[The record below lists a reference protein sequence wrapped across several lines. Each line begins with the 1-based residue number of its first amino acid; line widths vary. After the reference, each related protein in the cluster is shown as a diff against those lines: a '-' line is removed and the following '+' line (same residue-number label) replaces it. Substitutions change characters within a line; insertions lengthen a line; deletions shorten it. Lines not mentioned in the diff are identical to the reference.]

1 MKPDFIHTLPK
12 VELHVHLEGTLS
24 LELILE
30 LAEKNHME
38 LPRPKEDLFTFTGL
52 TDFLEMLNWTCS
64 LVKDGA
70 DARKLAYNY
79 ARYASSQN
87 IMYAEVMTNPT
98 HWKSLSYQDLIEN
111 ILQGFDQAYDDG
123 YCDCRLLVSLLR
135 SQTRRESLEL
145 VR

>member
-1 MKPDFIHTLPK
+1 
-12 VELHVHLEGTLS
+12 
-24 LELILE
+24 
-30 LAEKNHME
+30 
-38 LPRPKEDLFTFTGL
+38 
-52 TDFLEMLNWTCS
+52 MLNWTCS

-145 VR
+145 VRYMTAHRHPRRWVSPWTATKQLPPSPARCFMRHSWKPEMPVSASRSMQRILSCQKG

>member
-70 DARKLAYNY
+70 EGNWPITMPD
-79 ARYASSQN
+79 
-87 IMYAEVMTNPT
+87 T
-98 HWKSLSYQDLIEN
+98 HLP
-111 ILQGFDQAYDDG
+111 
-123 YCDCRLLVSLLR
+123 R
-135 SQTRRESLEL
+135 T
-145 VR
+145 

>member
-52 TDFLEMLNWTCS
+52 TDFL
-64 LVKDGA
+64 
-70 DARKLAYNY
+70 
-79 ARYASSQN
+79 
-87 IMYAEVMTNPT
+87 
-98 HWKSLSYQDLIEN
+98 
-111 ILQGFDQAYDDG
+111 
-123 YCDCRLLVSLLR
+123 
-135 SQTRRESLEL
+135 
-145 VR
+145 